1 MFTLMGILLYT
12 FLKMSVSFQFICI
25 FIFKFILINI
35 LLPFNGAWLLNEVNE
50 ININKPQ
57 FKNNKGKLY

>member
-1 MFTLMGILLYT
+1 MFTLMGLLLYT

-25 FIFKFILINI
+25 FILKFMLINI
-35 LLPFNGAWLLNEVNE
+35 LLPFIGTWLLNEVNE
-50 ININKPQ
+50 INTNKPQ